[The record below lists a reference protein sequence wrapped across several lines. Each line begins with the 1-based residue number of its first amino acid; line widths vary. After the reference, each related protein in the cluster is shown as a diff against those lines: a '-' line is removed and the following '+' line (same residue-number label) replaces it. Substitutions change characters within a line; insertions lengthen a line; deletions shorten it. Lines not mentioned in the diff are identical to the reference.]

1 MHSALPTGAAH
12 PYDRSQGLSP
22 TALSRELFSTLLV
35 RAQCVKPDVSS
46 SGPPLV
52 ELKGISKRYG
62 ELLAN
67 DGIDLT
73 IAPGEIHALLGE
85 NGAGKSTLVKIL
97 YGVIEP
103 TAGEILWEG
112 RPVSIASPVEARA
125 LGIGMV
131 FQHFSLFDEL
141 TVAENIAVALSDEWT
156 LSTVRSRLGEI
167 SHAYGL
173 ALEPDRAVWTL
184 SAGERQRIEI
194 VRCLLQNPRLLILDE
209 PTSVLT
215 PQEAEHLFITL
226 NKLSADGCSILYISH
241 KLEEVR
247 RLCRNATI
255 LRGGRVVAT
264 IDPRES
270 SAREIAA
277 LMVGNEVGEVRTS
290 ARQGT
295 KGEMLRV
302 EHLSMA
308 PGSLHGQ
315 ALADIN
321 LVARA
326 GEIVG
331 IAGVAGNGQTE
342 LFAALSGER
351 LSDQAGAVIISGKA
365 CGSAG
370 VDDRRRLGAA
380 FVPEERLGHAAAPT
394 HRLSE
399 NTLISHA
406 TTEVSRTGFIVL
418 SAAKR
423 LARSIVKTF
432 DVRTPETDPQ
442 ARKLSGG
449 NLQKFVIGREIIRKP
464 KLLIVDQPTWGVD
477 AGAARLI
484 RQALVDLAGEG
495 SAVVVISQDLDELF
509 EVADRMAVI
518 HHGRLSSLKP
528 INEWTKE
535 AIGLEM
541 LGVAQTQGTVH
552 AL

>member
-1 MHSALPTGAAH
+1 M
-12 PYDRSQGLSP
+12 
-22 TALSRELFSTLLV
+22 TA
-35 RAQCVKPDVSS
+35 DVSS
-46 SGPPLV
+46 SRPLV

-62 ELLAN
+62 DLLAN
-67 DGIDLT
+67 DQIDLV
-73 IAPGEIHALLGE
+73 IDRSEIHALLGE

-103 TAGEILWEG
+103 SAGQILWEG
-112 RPVSIASPVEARA
+112 QPVTITSPVEARA

-141 TVAENIAVALSDEWT
+141 TVAENIAVALSSDWN
-156 LSTVRSRLGEI
+156 LARVRARLGDI
-167 SHAYGL
+167 SRAYGL

-215 PQEAEHLFITL
+215 PQEAEHLFVTL
-226 NKLSADGCSILYISH
+226 DKLAADGCSILYISH

-247 RLCRNATI
+247 RLCRRATI
-255 LRGGRVVAT
+255 LRGGRVVGT
-264 IDPRES
+264 LDPRAK

-277 LMVGNEVGEVRTS
+277 LMVGTEVGEVRS
-290 ARQGT
+290 GLPHQPR
-295 KGEMLRV
+295 GEML
-302 EHLSMA
+302 EMHELSMPA
-308 PGSLHGQ
+308 GGLHGQ
-315 ALADIN
+315 PLHAISLS
-321 LVARA
+321 ARA
-326 GEIVG
+326 GEVIG
-331 IAGVAGNGQTE
+331 IAGVAGNGQSE

-351 LSDQAGAVIISGKA
+351 PADRPDSIRIAGRP
-365 CGSAG
+365 CGTDGIDA
-370 VDDRRRLGAA
+370 RRRLGAA

-406 TTEVSRTGFIVL
+406 TAEVSRSGFIL
-418 SAAKR
+418 LDAARR
-423 LARSIVKTF
+423 LAQSIVRGF
-432 DVRTPETDPQ
+432 DVRTPESDPQ

-449 NLQKFVIGREIIRKP
+449 NLQKFVIGREIIRRP
-464 KLLIVDQPTWGVD
+464 KLLVVDQPTWGVD

-509 EVADRMAVI
+509 EIADRMAVI
-518 HHGRLSSLKP
+518 HQGRLSPLRN
-528 INEWTKE
+528 IGEWTKE
-535 AIGLEM
+535 AVGLEM
-541 LGVAQTQGTVH
+541 LGEAQLHGASH
-552 AL
+552 AG

>member
-1 MHSALPTGAAH
+1 M
-12 PYDRSQGLSP
+12 Q
-22 TALSRELFSTLLV
+22 
-35 RAQCVKPDVSS
+35 PDVSP

-52 ELKGISKRYG
+52 ELRGISKRYG
-62 ELLAN
+62 DLLAN
-67 DGIDLT
+67 DGISFA

-103 TAGEILWEG
+103 SAGEILWQG
-112 RPVSIASPVEARA
+112 HPVSIASPVEARA
-125 LGIGMV
+125 LGLGMV

-141 TVAENIAVALSDEWT
+141 TVAENIAVALSRDWS
-156 LSTVRSRLGEI
+156 LATVRNKLGDISR
-167 SHAYGL
+167 AYGL
-173 ALEPDRAVWTL
+173 SLEPDRAVWTL

-215 PQEAEHLFITL
+215 PQEAEHLFETL
-226 NKLSADGCSILYISH
+226 DKLSADGCSILFISH

-247 RLCRNATI
+247 RLCRRATI
-255 LRGGRVVAT
+255 LRGGRVVAS
-264 IDPRES
+264 IDPREK

-277 LMVGNEVGEVRTS
+277 LMVGNEVGEVRS
-290 ARQGT
+290 GPAHAA

-302 EHLSMA
+302 NDLSIPA
-308 PGSLHGQ
+308 ADLHGQ
-315 ALADIN
+315 PLRNIN
-321 LVARA
+321 LTARA

-331 IAGVAGNGQTE
+331 IAGIAGNGQSE

-351 LSDQAGAVIISGKA
+351 LSDRADAVVIAGRA
-365 CGSAG
+365 CGTS
-370 VDDRRRLGAA
+370 DIDSRRRLSAA

-406 TTEVSRTGFIVL
+406 ATEVSRSGFIL
-418 SAAKR
+418 LNAAR
-423 LARSIVKTF
+423 RVARAIVDSF
-432 DVRTPETDPQ
+432 DVRIPESDPQ

-449 NLQKFVIGREIIRKP
+449 NLQKFVIGREIIRRP

-477 AGAARLI
+477 AGAAQLI
-484 RQALVDLAGEG
+484 RQALVDLAREG

-518 HHGRLSSLKP
+518 HQGQLSVLKP

-535 AIGLEM
+535 AVGLEM
-541 LGVAQTQGTVH
+541 LGVAQAQGAIH
-552 AL
+552 AV

>member
-1 MHSALPTGAAH
+1 M
-12 PYDRSQGLSP
+12 
-22 TALSRELFSTLLV
+22 
-35 RAQCVKPDVSS
+35 KPDVSS

-62 ELLAN
+62 DLLAN
-67 DGIDLT
+67 DGIDLA
-73 IAPGEIHALLGE
+73 IEPGEIHALLGE

-103 TAGEILWEG
+103 SAGEIRWEG
-112 RPVSIASPVEARA
+112 RPVAIASPVEARA
-125 LGIGMV
+125 LGLGMV

-141 TVAENIAVALSDEWT
+141 TVAENIAVALSGDWN
-156 LSTVRSRLGEI
+156 LSMVRSRLSEI
-167 SHAYGL
+167 SETYGL
-173 ALEPDRAVWTL
+173 ALDADRAVWTL

-215 PQEAEHLFITL
+215 PQEAEHLFTTL
-226 NKLSADGCSILYISH
+226 NRLSEEGCSILYISH

-247 RLCRNATI
+247 RLCRRATI

-264 IDPRES
+264 IDPRAS

-277 LMVGNEVGEVRTS
+277 LMVGSEVGGVRTD
-290 ARQGT
+290 APHHPQ
-295 KGEMLRV
+295 GEMLKV
-302 EHLSMA
+302 AHLSMPPA
-308 PGSLHGQ
+308 GLHGQ
-315 ALADIN
+315 ALKDIE

-326 GEIVG
+326 GEVVG
-331 IAGVAGNGQTE
+331 IAGIAGNGQSE

-351 LSDQAGAVIISGKA
+351 LADRADAIVIAGRD
-365 CGSAG
+365 CGAMG
-370 VDDRRRLGAA
+370 IDARRRLGAA

-406 TTEVSRTGFIVL
+406 TAEVSRSGFILVN
-418 SAAKR
+418 AAKR
-423 LARSIVKTF
+423 LARSIVQSF
-432 DVRTPETDPQ
+432 DVRTPEGDPQ

-464 KLLIVDQPTWGVD
+464 RLIIVDQPTWGVD

-484 RQALVDLAGEG
+484 RQALVDLSREG
-495 SAVVVISQDLDELF
+495 SAVVVVSQDLDELL

-518 HHGRLSSLKP
+518 HQGTLSPLKP
-528 INEWTKE
+528 AREWTKE

-541 LGVAQTQGTVH
+541 LGVAQARGDAH
-552 AL
+552 AV

>member
-1 MHSALPTGAAH
+1 MQAAA
-12 PYDRSQGLSP
+12 SP
-22 TALSRELFSTLLV
+22 
-35 RAQCVKPDVSS
+35 
-46 SGPPLV
+46 SGHPLV
-52 ELKGISKRYG
+52 ELKGISKRYV

-67 DGIDLT
+67 DGIDLS
-73 IAPGEIHALLGE
+73 IGPGEIHALLGE

-103 TAGEILWEG
+103 SAGEIRWEA
-112 RPVSIASPVEARA
+112 RPVSVASPVEARA

-141 TVAENIAVALSDEWT
+141 TVAENIAVALSGEWT
-156 LSTVRSRLGEI
+156 LATVRSRLGEI
-167 SHAYGL
+167 SGAYGL

-215 PQEAEHLFITL
+215 PQEAEHLFVTL
-226 NKLSADGCSILYISH
+226 DRLAADGCAILYISH

-247 RLCRNATI
+247 RLCRRATI
-255 LRGGRVVAT
+255 LRGGRVVGRL
-264 IDPRES
+264 DPRER

-277 LMVGNEVGEVRTS
+277 LMVGSEVGEVRT
-290 ARQGT
+290 GT
-295 KGEMLRV
+295 PHVPKGEMLRA
-302 EHLSMA
+302 ESLTMA

-315 ALADIN
+315 PLKSIRI
-321 LVARA
+321 VVQA

-331 IAGVAGNGQTE
+331 IAGVAGNGQSE

-351 LSDQAGAVIISGKA
+351 LADRADALVIAGKP
-365 CGSAG
+365 CGTMG
-370 VDDRRRLGAA
+370 VDARRRLGAA

-406 TTEVSRTGFIVL
+406 AAGISRSGFILVG
-418 SAAKR
+418 AAKR
-423 LARSIVKTF
+423 LAGAIVKTF
-432 DVRTPETDPQ
+432 DVRTPEGDPH

-449 NLQKFVIGREIIRKP
+449 NLQKFVIGREIIRRP
-464 KLLIVDQPTWGVD
+464 RLLIVDQPTWGVD

-518 HHGRLSSLKP
+518 HQGQLSDLRP
-528 INEWTKE
+528 IAEWTRE
-535 AIGLEM
+535 AVGLEM
-541 LGVAQTQGTVH
+541 LGVSQSQGMAH
-552 AL
+552 AV

>member
-1 MHSALPTGAAH
+1 M
-12 PYDRSQGLSP
+12 
-22 TALSRELFSTLLV
+22 
-35 RAQCVKPDVSS
+35 KPDVPS

-52 ELKGISKRYG
+52 ELQGISKRYG
-62 ELLAN
+62 DLLAN
-67 DGIDLT
+67 DGIDLA
-73 IAPGEIHALLGE
+73 IEPGEIHALLGE

-103 TAGEILWEG
+103 TAGEIRWEG
-112 RPVSIASPVEARA
+112 RPVSIGSPVEARN
-125 LGIGMV
+125 LGLGMV

-141 TVAENIAVALSDEWT
+141 TVAENIAVALSGDWT
-156 LSTVRSRLGEI
+156 LSTVRSKLGEI
-167 SHAYGL
+167 SRTYGL
-173 ALEPDRAVWTL
+173 ALDADRAVWTL

-215 PQEAEHLFITL
+215 PQEAEHLFTTL
-226 NKLSADGCSILYISH
+226 DRLSAEGCSILYISH

-247 RLCRNATI
+247 RLCRRATI
-255 LRGGRVVAT
+255 LRAGRVVAT
-264 IDPRES
+264 IDPRAK

-277 LMVGNEVGEVRTS
+277 LMVGNEVGEVRTD
-290 ARQGT
+290 APHYVH
-295 KGEMLRV
+295 GEMLRV
-302 EHLSMA
+302 SHLSMPPA
-308 PGSLHGQ
+308 GLHGQ
-315 ALADIN
+315 ALRDIE

-326 GEIVG
+326 GEVVG
-331 IAGVAGNGQTE
+331 IAGVAGNGQSE

-351 LSDQAGAVIISGKA
+351 LAARADSIVIAGRPSGT
-365 CGSAG
+365 AG
-370 VDDRRRLGAA
+370 IDARRRLGAA

-406 TTEVSRTGFIVL
+406 AAEVSRSGFILVN
-418 SAAKR
+418 AAKR
-423 LARSIVKTF
+423 LARSIVQSF
-432 DVRTPETDPQ
+432 DVRTPESDPQ

-449 NLQKFVIGREIIRKP
+449 NLQKFVIGREIIRRP

-484 RQALVDLAGEG
+484 RQALVDLARAG
-495 SAVVVISQDLDELF
+495 SAVVIVSQDLDELF

-518 HHGRLSSLKP
+518 HQGYLSPLKP
-528 INEWTKE
+528 VGEWTRE
-535 AIGLEM
+535 AVGLEM
-541 LGVAQTQGTVH
+541 LGVAQAQGGAH